1 MTPLFNSIH
10 KLIFVFI
17 AIIFSTYSVAAGDI
31 VKGEQLYKSCVSCH
45 GDKAQGNDEL
55 NAPTLAGQYQWYLAR
70 QLQNFKDGKRGAKAN
85 DQSGQQMVAM
95 ANLLA
100 DEAAIK
106 NVSAYLASL
115 DKTKNTST
123 ETTVTADLR
132 NGDNKYNA
140 VCGACHG
147 VNAQGNEKL
156 KAPNLSLLSP
166 VYLTTQIKNYQ
177 SSNRG
182 YHADDKYGRQMK
194 MMAGMVKNDADLN
207 DIVAF
212 INAQPIK

>member
-1 MTPLFNSIH
+1 MTFLSNSIS
-10 KLIFVFI
+10 KLAFI
-17 AIIFSTYSVAAGDI
+17 LISIIFSSYSVVAADI
-31 VKGEQLYKSCVSCH
+31 VKGEQLYNSCISCH

-70 QLQNFKDGKRGAKAN
+70 QLQNFKDGKRGAKAT
-85 DQSGQQMVAM
+85 DQYGQQMVAM
-95 ANLLA
+95 ANLLV
-100 DEAAIK
+100 DEAAIE

-115 DKTKNTST
+115 EKTKTST
-123 ETTVTADLR
+123 TITADLR

-147 VNAQGNEKL
+147 VNAQGNENL
-156 KAPNLSLLSP
+156 QAPNLSLLSP
-166 VYLTTQIKNYQ
+166 LYLTAQIKNYQ

-194 MMAGMVKNDADLN
+194 MMAGMVKNDTDLN